1 MLDPANSSKE
11 PDSPLSKSDRPK
23 VRRAAF
29 AGFFL
34 FMAFLAGLLA
44 WPHLTAII
52 FAGILAGTFAPLQ
65 RFLVQ
70 GRQWRA
76 ERAAFVVCLV
86 IVVVIVLPAVYVLV
100 RLADE
105 VASVYHLV
113 QAPETLETLHDH
125 LFGEGRVASA
135 AERAF
140 LFFRPD
146 QIYSAGTVQAILE
159 EAARALSG
167 SALTL
172 LNALVGN
179 LFSFLYQFTV
189 MILVVFGLL
198 AYGEDVKRF
207 LAGLSPLP
215 ADDMETILDRFNEMN
230 YVTLVCNF
238 IGGIIQGGLA
248 GISFAIVG
256 VPSPL
261 LWTVVMI
268 VLAFIPLVGISFI
281 TVPAVIYLFV
291 VGRTVPA
298 VIVLIWCGGVALITE
313 NWFKPIFMGNRVRLN
328 SLLILLSILGG
339 MSAFGMAGI
348 FYGPLIVLLFL
359 TAAEFIRRARTMNDE

>member
-1 MLDPANSSKE
+1 
-11 PDSPLSKSDRPK
+11 
-23 VRRAAF
+23 
-29 AGFFL
+29 
-34 FMAFLAGLLA
+34 MAFLAGLLA
-44 WPHLTAII
+44 WPHLTGII

-65 RFLVQ
+65 RGLVR
-70 GRQWRA
+70 GRGWRR
-76 ERAAFVVCLV
+76 ERAAVVVCLV
-86 IVVVIVLPAVYVLV
+86 IIVVIVLPAIYVLV

-105 VASVYHLV
+105 VSSVFHLV
-113 QAPETLETLHDH
+113 QAPETLAMLHHH
-125 LFGEGRVASA
+125 LFGEGRIAAA
-135 AERAF
+135 AERLF

-146 QIYSAGTVQAILE
+146 QVYGAETVQAILE
-159 EAARALSG
+159 ETARELSG

-248 GISFAIVG
+248 GISFALAG

-268 VLAFIPLVGISFI
+268 ILAFIPLVGISFI
-281 TVPAVIYLFV
+281 SVPASLYLLAVGQTVPAVLLL
-291 VGRTVPA
+291 A
-298 VIVLIWCGGVALITE
+298 WCGGVAIVTE
-313 NWFKPIFMGNRVRLN
+313 NWFKPLFMGNRVQIN

-359 TAAEFIRRARTMNDE
+359 TAAEFVHRARGAH